1 MSLIVNEGAG
11 QPIPLLPED
20 VYPAVCCM
28 LVDLGEQYSE
38 KFGNTARKVLISWE
52 LPDEKLENGET
63 RRLSNTYTASLNSK
77 GNLRKDLI
85 SWRGRDFTVDELKKF
100 DLRNIVGA
108 PCMLSVVHK
117 VGQDG
122 TKRAVIGGIMKLP
135 KGMKVPALT
144 NGFTIFDLDE
154 EGADVAINEL
164 PEWIQNRI
172 MESET
177 WKNRQADIDEREY
190 AKAEQAAVS
199 EERAAEPAPAQE
211 ESDFFKE
218 INGSDAV
225 APF

>member
-1 MSLIVNEGAG
+1 MSLYVNEGASTN
-11 QPIPLLPED
+11 IPLLAED

-38 KFGNTARKVLISWE
+38 KFDKASRKVLISWE
-52 LPDEKLENGET
+52 LPGEKLDNGET

-85 SWRGRDFTVDELKKF
+85 SWRGRDFTVEELKRF

-108 PCMLSVVHK
+108 PCMLSVIHK

-135 KGMKVPALT
+135 KGMNVPALS

-154 EGADVAINEL
+154 EGAEEKIEQL
-164 PEWIQNRI
+164 PEWIQTRI
-172 MESET
+172 KESET
-177 WKNRQADIDEREY
+177 WKEMQEAAAERE
-190 AKAEQAAVS
+190 AIQGENTAPDA
-199 EERAAEPAPAQE
+199 APALHE
-211 ESDFFKE
+211 D
-218 INGSDAV
+218 NDAT
-225 APF
+225 AGEGPF

>member
-1 MSLIVNEGAG
+1 MSLIVNEGASSN
-11 QPIPLLPED
+11 IPLLPED
-20 VYPAVCCM
+20 VYPAVCNM

-52 LPDEKLENGET
+52 LPGEKLDNGET

-108 PCMLSVVHK
+108 PCMLSVIHK

-122 TKRAVIGGIMKLP
+122 NKRAVIGGIMKLP
-135 KGMKVPALT
+135 KGMPLPALS
-144 NGFTIFDLDE
+144 NGFTIFDIDE
-154 EGADVAINEL
+154 PDPEEKMKDL

-177 WKNRQADIDEREY
+177 WKEREAALDEREGI
-190 AKAEQAAVS
+190 QS
-199 EERAAEPAPAQE
+199 EADAAEAPSATM
-211 ESDFFKE
+211 
-218 INGSDAV
+218 DAIDG
-225 APF
+225 AEPELPF

>member
-1 MSLIVNEGAG
+1 MSLIVNEGASSN
-11 QPIPLLPED
+11 IPLLPED
-20 VYPAVCCM
+20 VYPAVCNM

-52 LPDEKLENGET
+52 LPGEKLDNGET

-108 PCMLSVVHK
+108 PCMLSVIHK

-122 TKRAVIGGIMKLP
+122 NKRAVIGGIMKLP
-135 KGMKVPALT
+135 KGMTVPALS
-144 NGFTIFDLDE
+144 NGYTIFDLDE
-154 EGADVAINEL
+154 PDPEEKMKDL
-164 PEWIQNRI
+164 PEWIQTRI

-177 WKNRQADIDEREY
+177 WKEREAALDEREGI
-190 AKAEQAAVS
+190 QS
-199 EERAAEPAPAQE
+199 EADAAEAPSATMENIDGADGQL
-211 ESDFFKE
+211 
-218 INGSDAV
+218 
-225 APF
+225 PF

>member
-1 MSLIVNEGAG
+1 MSLIVNEGNSTN
-11 QPIPLLPED
+11 IPLLAED

-28 LVDLGEQYSE
+28 LVDLGDQYSE
-38 KFGNTARKVLISWE
+38 KFGNTSRKVLISWE
-52 LPDEKLENGET
+52 LPGEKLDNGET

-85 SWRGRDFTVDELKKF
+85 SWRGRDFTVDELKQF

-108 PCMLSVVHK
+108 PCMLSVIHK

-135 KGMKVPALT
+135 KGMPTPALS

-154 EGADVAINEL
+154 PDPEAKMKDL
-164 PEWIQNRI
+164 PEWIQTRI

-177 WKNRQADIDEREY
+177 WKERE
-190 AKAEQAAVS
+190 AAA
-199 EERAAEPAPAQE
+199 EERDAIQNESVDPREKADAASAMTPADDLPDGQL
-211 ESDFFKE
+211 
-218 INGSDAV
+218 
-225 APF
+225 PF